1 MICTIHQPNYFPYP
15 GFFEKASRSD
25 VFILYDTTQF
35 IKNGWQNRNKICT
48 KDGWQWLSLPVVHRS
63 GQYINEIKIHE
74 PLRSLKKNWNTIK
87 TVYGQ
92 APFFKM
98 YSAVFES
105 FYSRDYVHLSTF
117 NTNIIRSIAD
127 ILGLKTRF
135 ILSSELQE
143 LKLRGT
149 EALIAL
155 CKIVNADTYIS
166 GISGKNYVNEKLFE
180 EANIKL
186 VFQNYSYPVYSQ
198 FNNKVFQPM
207 MSIIDVMFNCG
218 STSLNVITHKL

>member
-63 GQYINEIKIHE
+63 GQYINEVKIHE
-74 PLRSLKKNWNTIK
+74 PLRSLKKNWNTIR

-92 APFFKM
+92 APFYKM
-98 YSAVFES
+98 YSSLFEEI
-105 FYSRDYVHLSTF
+105 YSSDYIYLSPF
-117 NTNIIRSIAD
+117 NIRIIRSIAD
-127 ILGLKTRF
+127 KLGLKTRF
-135 ILSSELQE
+135 ILSSELTE
-143 LKLRGT
+143 LNLKGT

-155 CKIVNADTYIS
+155 CKYVNADTYIS
-166 GISGKNYVNEKLFE
+166 GTSGINYIVEKLFE
-180 EANIKL
+180 ESNIKL
-186 VFQNYSYPVYSQ
+186 IYQKIGRAHV
-198 FNNKVFQPM
+198 
-207 MSIIDVMFNCG
+207 
-218 STSLNVITHKL
+218 